1 MVIHQTDHLLPSL
14 KPQPASLQGHT
25 TYILLILLRAECSS
39 RRPPPS
45 FVQPLANSM
54 QDHTSYLLLVL
65 LRVWRPSRR
74 PLHSFD
80 KPSASLSSGS
90 STLLIINSS
99 EGRAPIPQT
108 ASLLRSTLSQPLFRV
123 RHITFYYLFL
133 KQGGHPADH
142 LPPSLNPQPGTLQAR
157 CPSRRPPSPSGSDT
171 GFARPVQKRKGY
183 VNPQPTSTE
192 SMNKASN
199 VMEEVTTTRTQNG
212 ISKLIIATTGL

>member
-1 MVIHQTDHLLPSL
+1 
-14 KPQPASLQGHT
+14 
-25 TYILLILLRAECSS
+25 
-39 RRPPPS
+39 
-45 FVQPLANSM
+45 M

-90 STLLIINSS
+90 STLLIISS
-99 EGRAPIPQT
+99 SAGRAPIPQT
-108 ASLLRSTLSQPLFRV
+108 ASLLRSTLSRPLFRV
-123 RHITFYYLFL
+123 IHITYYYLFS
-133 KQGGHPADH
+133 KQGAHPADH
-142 LPPSLNPQPGTLQAR
+142 LPPLLNPQPGTLQAR

>member
-1 MVIHQTDHLLPSL
+1 M
-14 KPQPASLQGHT
+14 
-25 TYILLILLRAECSS
+25 LIFLRAECSS

-54 QDHTSYLLLVL
+54 QDHRSYLLLVL

-80 KPSASLSSGS
+80 KPLASLSSGS

-123 RHITFYYLFL
+123 VHITVYYFFL
-133 KQGGHPADH
+133 KQGAHPADH

-171 GFARPVQKRKGY
+171 GFAQPVQK
-183 VNPQPTSTE
+183 
-192 SMNKASN
+192 
-199 VMEEVTTTRTQNG
+199 
-212 ISKLIIATTGL
+212 